1 MHLLSLS
8 NWLMGLTNPNRG
20 SISGSEEEG
29 GFFWDRPLFKKYGLL
44 LAKNKNKWALRWIGF
59 CIGAVGCPCFVLEG
73 LNTRGSPLETLSS
86 SPAYCPFERKKE
98 TPPSYGY
105 SSVTFFNLASTK
117 LEDAVLDA
125 DTHTGR
131 VARQSEVSNNRPTIY
146 LLDCEG
152 SQASQH
158 LH

>member
-1 MHLLSLS
+1 MGSGENWGATEAGESRELQYKWKRGGRRVFLGSPPLQEIWASPRKKQKQMGFKMDRLLYRPSRLPVFR
-8 NWLMGLTNPNRG
+8 T
-20 SISGSEEEG
+20 G
-29 GFFWDRPLFKKYGLL
+29 G
-44 LAKNKNKWALRWIGF
+44 
-59 CIGAVGCPCFVLEG
+59 PCA
-73 LNTRGSPLETLSS
+73 RGSPRH

-98 TPPSYGY
+98 TPPAYGY

-158 LH
+158 SH

>member
-1 MHLLSLS
+1 MEWRRGGDGSGRVELQYKWKRGGRRVFLGSPPLQEIWASPRKKQKQMGFKMDRLLYRPSRLPVFR
-8 NWLMGLTNPNRG
+8 T
-20 SISGSEEEG
+20 G
-29 GFFWDRPLFKKYGLL
+29 G
-44 LAKNKNKWALRWIGF
+44 
-59 CIGAVGCPCFVLEG
+59 PCA
-73 LNTRGSPLETLSS
+73 RGSPRH

-98 TPPSYGY
+98 TPPAYGY

>member
-1 MHLLSLS
+1 MGATEAGESSELQYKWKRGGRRVFLGSPPLQEIWASPRKKQKQMGFKMDRLLYRPSRLPVFR
-8 NWLMGLTNPNRG
+8 T
-20 SISGSEEEG
+20 G
-29 GFFWDRPLFKKYGLL
+29 G
-44 LAKNKNKWALRWIGF
+44 
-59 CIGAVGCPCFVLEG
+59 PCA
-73 LNTRGSPLETLSS
+73 RGSPRH

-98 TPPSYGY
+98 TPPAYGY

-158 LH
+158 SH

>member
-1 MHLLSLS
+1 
-8 NWLMGLTNPNRG
+8 MGG
-20 SISGSEEEG
+20 
-29 GFFWDRPLFKKYGLL
+29 
-44 LAKNKNKWALRWIGF
+44 
-59 CIGAVGCPCFVLEG
+59 IGARRKRKWKRGGRRVFLGSPPLQEIWASPRKKQKQMGFKMDRLLYWPSRLPVFRTGGPCA
-73 LNTRGSPLETLSS
+73 RGSPRH

-98 TPPSYGY
+98 TPPAYGY

-158 LH
+158 SH

>member
-1 MHLLSLS
+1 
-8 NWLMGLTNPNRG
+8 MGLINPDKG
-20 SISGSEEEG
+20 SISGSEEGG
-29 GFFWDRPLFKKYGLL
+29 GFFWDRPLCKKYGLL
-44 LAKNKNKWALRWIGF
+44 LTKKQKRMGF
-59 CIGAVGCPCFVLEG
+59 KMDRILYQPSRLPVFRTGGHCA
-73 LNTRGSPLETLSS
+73 RGSPRH

-98 TPPSYGY
+98 TPPAYGY

-131 VARQSEVSNNRPTIY
+131 VARQSVVSNNRPTIY

-152 SQASQH
+152 SHAS
-158 LH
+158 

>member
-1 MHLLSLS
+1 MGFKMDRLLYRPSRLPVCHT
-8 NWLMGLTNPNRG
+8 GGPCARGNPRH
-20 SISGSEEEG
+20 
-29 GFFWDRPLFKKYGLL
+29 
-44 LAKNKNKWALRWIGF
+44 
-59 CIGAVGCPCFVLEG
+59 
-73 LNTRGSPLETLSS
+73 
-86 SPAYCPFERKKE
+86 SPAYFPFERK
-98 TPPSYGY
+98 TGMPPAYGY

-117 LEDAVLDA
+117 LEDVVLDA
-125 DTHTGR
+125 ETHTGR

>member
-1 MHLLSLS
+1 MGFKMDRLLYRPSRLPVFR
-8 NWLMGLTNPNRG
+8 T
-20 SISGSEEEG
+20 G
-29 GFFWDRPLFKKYGLL
+29 G
-44 LAKNKNKWALRWIGF
+44 
-59 CIGAVGCPCFVLEG
+59 PCA
-73 LNTRGSPLETLSS
+73 RGSPRH

-98 TPPSYGY
+98 TPPAYGY

>member
-1 MHLLSLS
+1 MGFKVDRLLYRPSRLP
-8 NWLMGLTNPNRG
+8 MFRT
-20 SISGSEEEG
+20 G
-29 GFFWDRPLFKKYGLL
+29 G
-44 LAKNKNKWALRWIGF
+44 
-59 CIGAVGCPCFVLEG
+59 PCA
-73 LNTRGSPLETLSS
+73 RGSPRH
-86 SPAYCPFERKKE
+86 SPA
-98 TPPSYGY
+98 YGY

-131 VARQSEVSNNRPTIY
+131 VTRQSEVSNKRPTVY

-158 LH
+158 SH

>member
-1 MHLLSLS
+1 
-8 NWLMGLTNPNRG
+8 MGSGGELGRDG
-20 SISGSEEEG
+20 SVSGSEEEG
-29 GFFWDRPLFKKYGLL
+29 GFSWDRPLFKKYGLL
-44 LAKNKNKWALRWIGF
+44 LAKKQKQMGF
-59 CIGAVGCPCFVLEG
+59 KMDRLLYRPSRLPVFRTGGPCA
-73 LNTRGSPLETLSS
+73 RGSPRH

-98 TPPSYGY
+98 TPPAYGY

-125 DTHTGR
+125 DTHTSR

-152 SQASQH
+152 S
-158 LH
+158 

>member
-1 MHLLSLS
+1 MGSGRNWGATEAGESSELQYKWRRGGRRFSL
-8 NWLMGLTNPNRG
+8 G
-20 SISGSEEEG
+20 S
-29 GFFWDRPLFKKYGLL
+29 PLFKKYGLF

-59 CIGAVGCPCFVLEG
+59 CIGPVGCSCVVLEG

-98 TPPSYGY
+98 TPPAYGY

-146 LLDCEG
+146 LLDCKG

-158 LH
+158 SH

>member
-1 MHLLSLS
+1 M
-8 NWLMGLTNPNRG
+8 
-20 SISGSEEEG
+20 
-29 GFFWDRPLFKKYGLL
+29 
-44 LAKNKNKWALRWIGF
+44 
-59 CIGAVGCPCFVLEG
+59 LEAA
-73 LNTRGSPLETLSS
+73 RDTLQLIAHSK
-86 SPAYCPFERKKE
+86 EKKE
-98 TPPSYGY
+98 TPPAYGY

-158 LH
+158 SH

>member
-1 MHLLSLS
+1 MSC
-8 NWLMGLTNPNRG
+8 

-29 GFFWDRPLFKKYGLL
+29 GFSWDRPLFKKYGLL
-44 LAKNKNKWALRWIGF
+44 LTKNQKQMGF
-59 CIGAVGCPCFVLEG
+59 KMDRLLYRPSRLPMFRTGGPSA
-73 LNTRGSPLETLSS
+73 RGSPRH
-86 SPAYCPFERKKE
+86 SPAYCPFKRKKE
-98 TPPSYGY
+98 TPPAYGY

-131 VARQSEVSNNRPTIY
+131 VARQSEASNNRPTIY

-152 SQASQH
+152 SQASQQ

>member
-1 MHLLSLS
+1 
-8 NWLMGLTNPNRG
+8 MG
-20 SISGSEEEG
+20 
-29 GFFWDRPLFKKYGLL
+29 
-44 LAKNKNKWALRWIGF
+44 
-59 CIGAVGCPCFVLEG
+59 IGARQKRKWKRGGRRVFLGSPPLQEIWASPRKKQKQMGFKMDRLLYRPSRLPVFRTGGPCA
-73 LNTRGSPLETLSS
+73 RGSPRH

-98 TPPSYGY
+98 TPPAYGY

>member
-1 MHLLSLS
+1 MEARRKEGFSGIAPSSRNMGFSLQKKQMGFKMDRLLYRPSRLPVFR
-8 NWLMGLTNPNRG
+8 T
-20 SISGSEEEG
+20 G
-29 GFFWDRPLFKKYGLL
+29 G
-44 LAKNKNKWALRWIGF
+44 
-59 CIGAVGCPCFVLEG
+59 PCA
-73 LNTRGSPLETLSS
+73 RGSPRH

-98 TPPSYGY
+98 TPPAYGY

-125 DTHTGR
+125 DTHTSR

>member
-1 MHLLSLS
+1 MGSRGNWGETEAGESSELQYKWKRGGRRVFLGSPPLQEIWASPRKKQKQMGFKMDRLLYRPSRLPVFR
-8 NWLMGLTNPNRG
+8 T
-20 SISGSEEEG
+20 G
-29 GFFWDRPLFKKYGLL
+29 G
-44 LAKNKNKWALRWIGF
+44 
-59 CIGAVGCPCFVLEG
+59 PCA
-73 LNTRGSPLETLSS
+73 RGSPRH

-98 TPPSYGY
+98 TPPAYGY

>member
-1 MHLLSLS
+1 MGSGGNWGATEAGESSELQYKWKRGGRRVFLGSPPLQEIWASPRKKQKQMGFKMDRLLYRPSRLPVFR
-8 NWLMGLTNPNRG
+8 T
-20 SISGSEEEG
+20 G
-29 GFFWDRPLFKKYGLL
+29 G
-44 LAKNKNKWALRWIGF
+44 
-59 CIGAVGCPCFVLEG
+59 PCA
-73 LNTRGSPLETLSS
+73 RGSPRH

-98 TPPSYGY
+98 TPPAYGY

-158 LH
+158 SH